1 MNIQKIPNQIIKE
14 PLQYLNLAN
23 VDSIALHHMAHPTA
37 DVKTVE
43 GWHINQGWRALG
55 YNFWVAF
62 DGTVY
67 EGRGFKLGAGVTNQN
82 GHIISIG
89 FQGDYHS
96 KDVKMPDAQFN
107 AGVDIIKYVLEK
119 VPTVK
124 KIGGHGEFM
133 ATACPGQYFPLEEMK
148 TLKKR
153 GELDMTQYEELKNLI
168 VAQNK
173 KIDELEKKI
182 ADVIPTYY
190 DKVED
195 CPHWSKPY
203 VAKAIEIGLL
213 KGDEQGKL
221 RLTDV
226 KIYALVLDLRDEG
239 IME

>member
-1 MNIQKIPNQIIKE
+1 MEIKKIPNQIIKQ
-14 PLQYLNLAN
+14 PLQYLNLAK

-55 YNFWVAF
+55 YNFWVGF

-67 EGRGFKLGAGVTNQN
+67 EGRGFNLGAGVTDQN

-119 VPTVK
+119 VPTIK
-124 KIGGHGEFM
+124 KIGGHKDYM
-133 ATACPGQYFPLEEMK
+133 ATACPGKYFPLEEMK

-153 GELDMTQYEELKNLI
+153 NAVEELTNVNDIVWEYHHRGIISNPSLWLQKLEDDKNAYWLARKTLNYI
-168 VAQNK
+168 RE
-173 KIDELEKKI
+173 IEK
-182 ADVIPTYY
+182 
-190 DKVED
+190 
-195 CPHWSKPY
+195 
-203 VAKAIEIGLL
+203 
-213 KGDEQGKL
+213 
-221 RLTDV
+221 
-226 KIYALVLDLRDEG
+226 
-239 IME
+239 